1 MIRIHRNHPSIVA
14 WSMCN
19 EPFFTA
25 GNTIT
30 PMRTLLMKQV
40 SLTHQ
45 LDSTR
50 PAGIGGAQRPTDSTR
65 IDMLGDVAG
74 YNGDGATLSVFQN
87 PGIASVVNEYGSVT
101 AVRPGN
107 YDPGWGNLSSQLT
120 NGFPTEFTWR
130 SGQAAWC
137 MFDHGS
143 IKGTSLEQMGIVDY
157 FRIPKRAWYWYRNA
171 YANVPPP
178 TWPTSGTPAGLQ
190 LTASTTTLTA
200 VDGTQDALV
209 NVTVV
214 DANGKAINNTVPVT
228 LTVTSGPGEFPTG
241 PSITFTPPS
250 TNNAQSDIAIL
261 DGQAAIE
268 FRTYYSGTSV
278 ITATSPGLKGATVT
292 ISSQG
297 NPAYVPGTT
306 PQAPTRMY
314 SRYMGG
320 SGTTTT
326 GSDAGS
332 ESPHHLQQ
340 QQRRN
345 HSRPGQRR
353 QPKHG
358 LAGREYR

>member
-1 MIRIHRNHPSIVA
+1 
-14 WSMCN
+14 
-19 EPFFTA
+19 
-25 GNTIT
+25 
-30 PMRTLLMKQV
+30 
-40 SLTHQ
+40 
-45 LDSTR
+45 
-50 PAGIGGAQRPTDSTR
+50 
-65 IDMLGDVAG
+65 
-74 YNGDGATLSVFQN
+74 
-87 PGIASVVNEYGSVT
+87 
-101 AVRPGN
+101 
-107 YDPGWGNLSSQLT
+107 
-120 NGFPTEFTWR
+120 
-130 SGQAAWC
+130 

-178 TWPTSGTPAGLQ
+178 TWPTSGTPVGLQ

-268 FRTYYSGTSV
+268 FRTYYSGTS
-278 ITATSPGLKGATVT
+278 IISATSPGLKSATVT

-297 NPAYVPGTT
+297 SPAYVPGTT

-326 GSDAGS
+326 DLTLALNHPTSSSSNSGGTTPALANDGNPSTAWQAASTDSSAWWQLFLEVSRTVNTLQVTFPSAGNYRYTIGVSSNGTSWTSVVDQSQTTSTAQTQRFAGTFGSSISYVRVTFIGVPAG
-332 ESPHHLQQ
+332 
-340 QQRRN
+340 
-345 HSRPGQRR
+345 
-353 QPKHG
+353 QPAG
-358 LAGREYR
+358 LAELVVGGM